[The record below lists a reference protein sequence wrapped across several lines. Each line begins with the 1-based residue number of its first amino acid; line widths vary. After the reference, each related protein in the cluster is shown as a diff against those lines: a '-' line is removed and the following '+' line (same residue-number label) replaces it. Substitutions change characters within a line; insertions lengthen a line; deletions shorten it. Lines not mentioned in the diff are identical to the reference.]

1 MQAHNL
7 TVKKEVIMKLI
18 TQITAALTII
28 YSASSMAVMINER
41 QDNQQARI
49 QQGVVSGELT
59 KRETV
64 RLSKQQIK
72 IQRKEMRFKS
82 DGQFTKK
89 ERALVQRDLNR
100 QNKAIYRQKHDQQQ
114 RF

>member
-1 MQAHNL
+1 
-7 TVKKEVIMKLI
+7 MKLA
-18 TQITAALTII
+18 TQLTAIVTII
-28 YSASSMAVMINER
+28 CSASSVAATINER
-41 QDNQQARI
+41 QDNQQTRI
-49 QQGVVSGELT
+49 QQGVVNGELT
-59 KRETV
+59 KRETAK
-64 RLSKQQIK
+64 LSQQQIEL
-72 IQRKEMRFKS
+72 QRKEMRFKS

>member
-1 MQAHNL
+1 
-7 TVKKEVIMKLI
+7 MKLVTQLTAIFI
-18 TQITAALTII
+18 TISSIG
-28 YSASSMAVMINER
+28 SMAATINER

-49 QQGVVSGELT
+49 QQGVDSGELT

-72 IQRKEMRFKS
+72 IKRKEMRFKS

-89 ERALVQRDLNR
+89 ERALVQRDLNK
-100 QNKAIYRQKHDQQQ
+100 QNKAIYRQKYDQHK
-114 RF
+114 RL

>member
-1 MQAHNL
+1 
-7 TVKKEVIMKLI
+7 MKLI
-18 TQITAALTII
+18 TQVTAAVTII
-28 YSASSMAVMINER
+28 YSTSSMAVMINE
-41 QDNQQARI
+41 QQHNQQARI

>member
-1 MQAHNL
+1 MKLVKQL
-7 TVKKEVIMKLI
+7 TVI
-18 TQITAALTII
+18 TTIFC
-28 YSASSMAVMINER
+28 STSLMAGSINEQ
-41 QDNQQARI
+41 QDKQQARI

-59 KRETV
+59 KREAAK
-64 RLSKQQIK
+64 LSKQQIK
-72 IQRKEMRFKS
+72 TQRKEMRFKS

>member
-1 MQAHNL
+1 
-7 TVKKEVIMKLI
+7 MKLI
-18 TQITAALTII
+18 TQITAAVTII

>member
-1 MQAHNL
+1 
-7 TVKKEVIMKLI
+7 MKLVTQLTAIFI
-18 TQITAALTII
+18 TISSIG
-28 YSASSMAVMINER
+28 SMAATINER

-49 QQGVVSGELT
+49 QQGVDSGELT

-72 IQRKEMRFKS
+72 IKRKEMRFKS

-89 ERALVQRDLNR
+89 ERALVQRDLNK
-100 QNKAIYRQKHDQQQ
+100 QNKAIYRQKHDQHK

>member
-1 MQAHNL
+1 
-7 TVKKEVIMKLI
+7 MKSI
-18 TQITAALTII
+18 TQITAAVTII
-28 YSASSMAVMINER
+28 YCTSSMAVMINER

>member
-1 MQAHNL
+1 
-7 TVKKEVIMKLI
+7 MKLI
-18 TQITAALTII
+18 TQLTAILTVIC
-28 YSASSMAVMINER
+28 SASSIAATINER
-41 QDNQQARI
+41 QDNQQTHI

-59 KRETV
+59 KRETAQ
-64 RLSKQQIK
+64 LSKHQIK
-72 IQRKEMRFKS
+72 IQREEMRFKS

-89 ERALVQRDLNR
+89 ERALVQRYLNR

>member
-1 MQAHNL
+1 
-7 TVKKEVIMKLI
+7 MKLI
-18 TQITAALTII
+18 TQLAAILTII
-28 YSASSMAVMINER
+28 CSTSSMAATINER

-64 RLSKQQIK
+64 KLSQQQIK

-82 DGQFTKK
+82 DGEFTKK

>member
-1 MQAHNL
+1 
-7 TVKKEVIMKLI
+7 MKLVTQLAAIFI
-18 TQITAALTII
+18 TISSIG
-28 YSASSMAVMINER
+28 SMAATINER

-49 QQGVVSGELT
+49 QQGVDSGELT

-72 IQRKEMRFKS
+72 IKRKEMRFKS

-89 ERALVQRDLNR
+89 ERALVQRDLNK
-100 QNKAIYRQKHDQQQ
+100 QNKAIYRQKHDQHK
-114 RF
+114 RL

>member
-1 MQAHNL
+1 
-7 TVKKEVIMKLI
+7 MKLI
-18 TQITAALTII
+18 TQITAVLTII

-100 QNKAIYRQKHDQQQ
+100 QNKAIYRQKHDQQ
-114 RF
+114 

>member
-1 MQAHNL
+1 
-7 TVKKEVIMKLI
+7 MKLI
-18 TQITAALTII
+18 TQITAAVTII
-28 YSASSMAVMINER
+28 YCTSSMAVMINER

-114 RF
+114 RFKR